1 MSNERETKKLLGFKE
16 AMERRVV
23 ELEQELDNLKTAM
36 EEVDKLIVNTGFRTF
51 KTPEPVEEEQ
61 TQKADEQK
69 QVNDEEDEET
79 ISITSKDG
87 TILGTMQIEDHVIQ
101 FKPSGEFN
109 FTTDIPP
116 FQSFLIE
123 RVLDNMKETDQKRT
137 TNGELDPEEILS
149 YEVNEQ
155 AGKILALKIS
165 NYGGERRLREI
176 NSSLRWT
183 FDKMYDKLTQG

>member
-1 MSNERETKKLLGFKE
+1 MSNENETKKLLGFKE

-23 ELEQELDNLKTAM
+23 ELEQELENLKTAM

-51 KTPEPVEEEQ
+51 KTPELVEEGQ
-61 TQKADEQK
+61 NQKADEQK
-69 QVNDEEDEET
+69 QVNDEEI

-109 FTTDIPP
+109 FTKDIPP

-123 RVLDNMKETDQKRT
+123 RVLDNMKETDQKKT

-149 YEVNEQ
+149 YDVEEK

-183 FDKMYDKLTQG
+183 FDKMYDKLTQD